1 MQKSQFIRL
10 KPASSQISELLIM
23 KSYFEHLSNKNI
35 SLKITIEKIL
45 RILLRIYKIK
55 KTKEIFPLSFYF
67 LQRKTHPL
75 ESMAKCF
82 FGKKISFSCCSRFL
96 LSVLWKSVW
105 LSAHP
110 LFRGPQDISNPIGK
124 AWIVR
129 EVTQV
134 WNTAQFAQN
143 HAVFCD
149 LWLCEGFYSVW
160 SILGCLNRF
169 YGNFGLFGLLLLK
182 LEWKPCDCPPF
193 FVLFVARCNIGML
206 INLL

>member
-1 MQKSQFIRL
+1 
-10 KPASSQISELLIM
+10 M
-23 KSYFEHLSNKNI
+23 KSYFEHLSNKKHFFKNHYWENPQNPFKNLQNKKKDKGNI
-35 SLKITIEKIL
+35 SFVFYYNAKRTHWNQW
-45 RILLRIYKIK
+45 
-55 KTKEIFPLSFYF
+55 LSA
-67 LQRKTHPL
+67 P
-75 ESMAKCF
+75 
-82 FGKKISFSCCSRFL
+82 FGEKISFSCCSRFL

>member
-1 MQKSQFIRL
+1 
-10 KPASSQISELLIM
+10 M

-45 RILLRIYKIK
+45 RILFKNLQNKK

-75 ESMAKCF
+75 ESMAKCLLRE
-82 FGKKISFSCCSRFL
+82 KISFSCCSRFL
-96 LSVLWKSVW
+96 VI
-105 LSAHP
+105 SA
-110 LFRGPQDISNPIGK
+110 LKIRLVICSSAFSGSSRYFQSNWQSLDSQGSYSGLK
-124 AWIVR
+124 Y
-129 EVTQV
+129 
-134 WNTAQFAQN
+134 AQFAQN

>member
-1 MQKSQFIRL
+1 MSAQKQSKPTSVGFLMQKSQFIRL

-75 ESMAKCF
+75 ESMAKCVF
-82 FGKKISFSCCSRFL
+82 FGKKLVFLAVVGFCYQCFENPFGYLLIRFFG
-96 LSVLWKSVW
+96 VLKI
-105 LSAHP
+105 
-110 LFRGPQDISNPIGK
+110 FPIQLAK
-124 AWIVR
+124 LDSQ

-134 WNTAQFAQN
+134 
-143 HAVFCD
+143 
-149 LWLCEGFYSVW
+149 
-160 SILGCLNRF
+160 
-169 YGNFGLFGLLLLK
+169 
-182 LEWKPCDCPPF
+182 
-193 FVLFVARCNIGML
+193 
-206 INLL
+206 

>member
-1 MQKSQFIRL
+1 MGFLMQKSQFIRL

-23 KSYFEHLSNKNI
+23 KSYLSTYQTKNI

-75 ESMAKCF
+75 ESMAKCVLREKKKLVFLAVVGFCYQCFENPFGYLLIRF
-82 FGKKISFSCCSRFL
+82 FG
-96 LSVLWKSVW
+96 
-105 LSAHP
+105 
-110 LFRGPQDISNPIGK
+110 GPQDISNPIGK

-134 WNTAQFAQN
+134 
-143 HAVFCD
+143 
-149 LWLCEGFYSVW
+149 
-160 SILGCLNRF
+160 
-169 YGNFGLFGLLLLK
+169 
-182 LEWKPCDCPPF
+182 
-193 FVLFVARCNIGML
+193 
-206 INLL
+206 